1 MTGKPG
7 GMRYHKQSDRPRFL
21 RLVDGNGNQST
32 AYLTASADER
42 QEATPAP
49 AEETQPEQAE
59 SHDANTI
66 ISNAVMHAAMS
77 WVSCCQE
84 KQGVTVGVCPLGG
97 GLFDAEVTT
106 ADGRSTFLRVRLV
119 LERGPRLSTTVEPIH
134 P

>member
-1 MTGKPG
+1 
-7 GMRYHKQSDRPRFL
+7 MRYHKQSERPRFL

-32 AYLTASADER
+32 AYLTASVDER
-42 QEATPAP
+42 QEASPAGAEEAQP
-49 AEETQPEQAE
+49 AEEQAE

-84 KQGVTVGVCPLGG
+84 KAGVSVGVCALGG

-106 ADGRSTFLRVRLV
+106 ADGRSTFLRVRLI
-119 LERGPRLSTTVEPIH
+119 LERGPRLSTMVEPIH

>member
-1 MTGKPG
+1 MG
-7 GMRYHKQSDRPRFL
+7 GTRYHKQSERPRFL
-21 RLVDGNGNQST
+21 RLVDGNGKEST
-32 AYLTASADER
+32 AYLTASVE
-42 QEATPAP
+42 EPAP
-49 AEETQPEQAE
+49 APTEEAQQAE

-84 KQGVTVGVCPLGG
+84 KQGVTVGVCALGG

-106 ADGRSTFLRVRLV
+106 ADGRSTFLRVRLI
-119 LERGPRLSTTVEPIH
+119 LERGPRLQTLVEPVH